1 MDRSIVDRIR
11 ARAYEIWISTGCPE
25 GQAEYQ
31 WLAAENEILQSGT
44 APGPAKNL
52 HPDKRLVRGESLGRR
67 SRKPHD
73 AHVIGGAGDKRV
85 V

>member
-25 GQAEYQ
+25 GQAEYH

-44 APGPAKNL
+44 APGPNKEFAPGQK
-52 HPDKRLVRGESLGRR
+52 VRARR
-67 SRKPHD
+67 EPRK
-73 AHVIGGAGDKRV
+73 AIKKTV
-85 V
+85 